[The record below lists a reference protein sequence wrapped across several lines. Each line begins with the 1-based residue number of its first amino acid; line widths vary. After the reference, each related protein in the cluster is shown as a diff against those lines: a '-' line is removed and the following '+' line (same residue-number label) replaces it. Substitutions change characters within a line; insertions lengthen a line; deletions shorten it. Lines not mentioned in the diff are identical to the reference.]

1 MSGPI
6 TAPARAT
13 EASPDRLV
21 ILEVDEL
28 HAAAS
33 YRNMFII
40 CWTGDTKPG
49 AAARLIQPMS
59 RLGEQFPDGI
69 GLMQVVGATTGPPS
83 SEARGALSKLLQAGS
98 EIILCSTLVVPGVG
112 FRMAAARAF
121 ATGLIMLARLRFPH
135 EVYARVAEAA
145 TWQVTLLPPG
155 KRPAMKAHDLIAA
168 VTELQKKQTDLA
180 LRPRMRP

>member
-1 MSGPI
+1 MSGPNI
-6 TAPARAT
+6 APARAA
-13 EASPDRLV
+13 EALPDRLV
-21 ILEVDEL
+21 IVEVDEH

-33 YRNMFII
+33 YRNMFIV

-49 AAARLIQPMS
+49 AVARLIQPMV

-69 GLMQVVGATTGPPS
+69 GLMQVVSASTGPPS

-98 EIILCSTLVVPGVG
+98 EYIRCSSLVVPGVG

-155 KRPAMKAHDLIAA
+155 KRAAMKAHDLIGA
-168 VTELQKKQTDLA
+168 VNDLQKKPTDLP
-180 LRPRMRP
+180 LRTRPRL